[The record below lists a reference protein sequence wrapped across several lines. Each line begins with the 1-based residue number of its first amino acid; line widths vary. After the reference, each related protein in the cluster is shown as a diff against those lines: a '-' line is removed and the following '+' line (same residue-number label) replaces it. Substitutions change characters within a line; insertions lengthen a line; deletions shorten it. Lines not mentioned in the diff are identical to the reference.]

1 MMKLK
6 NQKQKRN
13 EMSFKI
19 GATLGVLSLLGM
31 VYGYK
36 LGGAIYLLLAGAVL
50 MVLYGMIQWRRPA

>member
-6 NQKQKRN
+6 NQNEKRN

-19 GATLGVLSLLGM
+19 GAILGILSLLGM

>member
-6 NQKQKRN
+6 NQKEKRN

-19 GATLGVLSLLGM
+19 GAILGVLSLLGM

-36 LGGAIYLLLAGAVL
+36 LGGAIYLVLAGAVL